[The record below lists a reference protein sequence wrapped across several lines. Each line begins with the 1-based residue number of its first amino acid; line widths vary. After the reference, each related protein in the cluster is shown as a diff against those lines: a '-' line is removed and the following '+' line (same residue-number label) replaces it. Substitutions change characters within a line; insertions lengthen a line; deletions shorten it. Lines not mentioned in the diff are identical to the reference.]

1 MLSLILM
8 NLSSC
13 STITQITNRMPDPI
27 VNGESVIK
35 INEDL
40 SIVYMPYWY
49 YKKWVEY
56 SIINEENN
64 K

>member
-1 MLSLILM
+1 M
-8 NLSSC
+8 
-13 STITQITNRMPDPI
+13 QIENKMPDPI

-56 SIINEENN
+56 SIVSEENN